1 MSTQALKGKKIA
13 VLVESQYIAEEL
25 AQYRERFEEDGAE
38 VHFLANLYGQS
49 HLNLVSEVE
58 EPGTTP
64 KLLTVTRDIRKAH
77 PEDYAAVIVAANYP
91 SVRLRHFVPPD
102 GPDGRPLPITP
113 DMTRTAP
120 AVQFFGRAMR
130 QPGIIKG
137 ALCHALWLLTP
148 TPELLAGR
156 KVICHEVVLA
166 DITNAGGIYTPDASG
181 VVVDGDLVT
190 GRSVHEVS
198 EFIERIEELLVSGK
212 PPEGPP
218 TALQRPAATS
228 RGPKPAPGGPRSI
241 LVVLSGHG
249 YWGEELV
256 GPLEVFTRQGYRV
269 EFATPDGRRP
279 VALPPS
285 MDASYVDPPLGR
297 PVTSPEMAR
306 AVRRLD
312 DVGPDPSEQS
322 RLFDAPLNLSA
333 LLPERPYFSHPV
345 LVRALEAYYRERDE
359 ALRAFERFDA
369 LLLVG
374 GSGPIVD
381 LANNQRV
388 HDLILGFLKLGKPIA
403 AECYAVTC
411 LAFAREVEDRRS
423 ILRNKHVTG
432 HCLEYDYKDGTGFV
446 GTDFNMGPP
455 PYPLEF
461 ILRDAT
467 GPEGQYHGNFGKE
480 RSVIVDYPFI
490 TGRSTPDSTLT
501 GEKLVEVLEQGLR
514 RWGW

>member
-1 MSTQALKGKKIA
+1 MSDTSLKGRKIA
-13 VLVESQYIAEEL
+13 VLVESQFIPEEL
-25 AQYRERFEEDGAE
+25 AQYRDRFEDDGAE
-38 VHFLANLYGQS
+38 VHFLANLYGQPL
-49 HLNLVSEVE
+49 LNLVSEVE
-58 EPGTTP
+58 QPGTTP
-64 KLLTVTRDIRKAH
+64 KLQTVTRDVSKAD
-77 PEDYAAVIVAANYP
+77 PADYAAVIVAANYP

-120 AVQFFGRAMR
+120 AVEFFGRAMR
-130 QPGIIKG
+130 EPGIVKG

-198 EFIERIEELLVSGK
+198 AFIQRIKDLLVAK
-212 PPEGPP
+212 KAPEAPPA
-218 TALQRPAATS
+218 ALQRPSEPKGPAGAA
-228 RGPKPAPGGPRSI
+228 RSVLI
-241 LVVLSGHG
+241 VLSSHG

-256 GPLEVFTRQGYRV
+256 GPLEVFNRQGYHV

-285 MDASYVDPPLGR
+285 MDANFVDPPLGR

-312 DVGPDPSEQS
+312 DTSPGRSEQS
-322 RLFDAPLNLSA
+322 RRLDAPLNLSE
-333 LLPERPYFSHPV
+333 LLPERPYYSHPV

-381 LANNQRV
+381 MVNNQRV
-388 HDLILGFLKLGKPIA
+388 HDLILGFLKQGKPVA

-411 LAFAREVEDRRS
+411 LAFARDAEDRRS

-467 GPEGQYHGNFGKE
+467 APEGQYHGNFGKE
-480 RSVIVDYPFI
+480 RSVIVDYPFV
-490 TGRSTPDSTLT
+490 TGRSTPDSILT

>member
-1 MSTQALKGKKIA
+1 MSSQSLKGKKIA
-13 VLVESQYIAEEL
+13 VLVESQYIVDEI
-25 AQYRERFEEDGAE
+25 AQYRDRFEEEGAE
-38 VHFLANLYGQS
+38 VHFLANLNGS
-49 HLNLVSEVE
+49 PFVNLVSEVE
-58 EPGTTP
+58 EVGHTP
-64 KLLTVTRDIRKAH
+64 KLLTVTRDIRKAA
-77 PEDYAAVIVAANYP
+77 PEDYAAILVAANYP

-102 GPDGRPLPITP
+102 GPDGKPLPIHP
-113 DMTRTAP
+113 EMVRTSP
-120 AVQFFGRAMR
+120 AVQFLSRAMR
-130 QPGIIKG
+130 HPEIVKG

-166 DITNAGGIYTPDASG
+166 DVLNAGGVYTPHPSG

-190 GRSVHEVS
+190 GRSYLNVS
-198 EFIERIEELLVSGK
+198 EFIQRIKGLLV
-212 PPEGPP
+212 PQQPVV
-218 TALQRPAATS
+218 A
-228 RGPKPAPGGPRSI
+228 PAPQGSAPPQPGTGRQRSI
-241 LVVLSGHG
+241 LVVLSNHG

-256 GPLEVFTRQGYRV
+256 GPLEVFERQGYRV
-269 EFATPDGRRP
+269 EFATPNGQRP

-285 MDASYVDPPLGR
+285 MDSGYIDPPLGR
-297 PVTSPEMAR
+297 SVTSPRMALK
-306 AVRRLD
+306 VCLLD
-312 DVGPDPSEQS
+312 ATGPGRSERS
-322 RLFDAPLNLSA
+322 RMLDAPLNLSE
-333 LLPERPYFSHPV
+333 LLPERPYFSHPMM
-345 LVRALEAYYRERDE
+345 VRALEAYYRERDE

-388 HDLILGFLKLGKPIA
+388 HDLILGFLRLGKPIA

-411 LAFAREVEDRRS
+411 LAFARELEDRRS

-455 PYPLEF
+455 PYPLEY

-467 GPEGQYHGNFGKE
+467 APEGQYHGNFGKE
-480 RSVIVDYPFI
+480 QSVIVDYPFV

-514 RWGW
+514 RWGF

>member
-1 MSTQALKGKKIA
+1 MSAPSLKGKKIA
-13 VLVESQYIAEEL
+13 VLVESQFIAEEI
-25 AQYRERFEEDGAE
+25 AQYRDRFGEEGAE
-38 VHFLANLYGQS
+38 VHFLANLNGS
-49 HLNLVSEVE
+49 PFLNLVSEVE
-58 EPGTTP
+58 EVGGTP
-64 KLLTVTRDIRKAH
+64 KLLTVTRDIRKAA
-77 PEDYAAVIVAANYP
+77 PEDYAAVLVAANYP

-102 GPDGRPLPITP
+102 GPDGRPLPIRP
-113 DMTRTAP
+113 EMVRTSP
-120 AVQFFGRAMR
+120 AVQFFSRAMR
-130 QPGIIKG
+130 NPDIVKG
-137 ALCHALWLLTP
+137 VLCHALWLLTP

-166 DITNAGGIYTPDASG
+166 DVLNAGGVYTPDPSG

-190 GRSVHEVS
+190 GRSFMNVS
-198 EFIERIEELLVSGK
+198 AFIQRIQQRLVERRV
-212 PPEGPP
+212 PQVPAVAPEPVKG
-218 TALQRPAATS
+218 A
-228 RGPKPAPGGPRSI
+228 PRSI
-241 LVVLSGHG
+241 LVVLSSHG

-256 GPLEVFTRQGYRV
+256 GPLEVFERQGYRI

-297 PVTSPEMAR
+297 PVTSPQMALK
-306 AVRRLD
+306 VGLLD
-312 DVGPDPSEQS
+312 ATGPGRGERS
-322 RLFDAPLNLSA
+322 RLLDAPMNLSR
-333 LLPERPYFSHPV
+333 LLPERPYFSHPMM
-345 LVRALEAYYRERDE
+345 VRALEAYYRERED

-388 HDLILGFLKLGKPIA
+388 HDLILGFLKQGKPIA

-411 LAFAREVEDRRS
+411 LAFARELEDRRS
-423 ILRNKHVTG
+423 ILSGKHVTG

-455 PYPLEF
+455 PYPLEY

-467 GPEGQYHGNFGKE
+467 APGGQYHGNFGQE
-480 RSVIVDYPFI
+480 RSVIVDFPFV

-501 GEKLVEVLEQGLR
+501 GEKLVEVLEHGLR